1 MKLTNIILTLFS
13 FITIAAAIPAPIPA
27 TSTNPHLLQP
37 RELTKPEAQGSLTK
51 RGNSCP
57 NLILDV
63 QVCIDAIIAI
73 NNKYSARKPYT
84 KAACRSWAGEV
95 IIKLKALITV
105 ITAYPSRCRST
116 FPPINVCASIF
127 VKLLVTIFV
136 QLEVFV
142 NVGGL
147 LGIVI
152 LNIDLLLALLL
163 GLCGDMLN
171 VIVTLCV
178 LIEAKIKVGICGLII
193 QGCGGLVHGLY
204 LQVLIKLLVQ
214 VGLSINL

>member
-1 MKLTNIILTLFS
+1 MKLINIILTLFS

-37 RELTKPEAQGSLTK
+37 RELTKPNAQGSLAE

-84 KAACRSWAGEV
+84 KTTCQNWAGEV

-105 ITAYPSRCRST
+105 ITAYPSGCRST
-116 FPPINVCASIF
+116 LPPINVCAAIF

-147 LGIVI
+147 RII
-152 LNIDLLLALLL
+152 SLNIDLLLALLL
-163 GLCGDMLN
+163 GLCGDLLN

-193 QGCGGLVHGLY
+193 QGCGGLIRSLY
-204 LQVLIKLLVQ
+204 IQVLIKLLVQ
-214 VGLSINL
+214 VGLSIRL